1 MSTLE
6 LPCVRPSPT
15 AATGESWDEAF
26 SDRPDCVAS
35 VRAHARAFLDRTRLP
50 GTLCE
55 DTLLVISELVTNSIR
70 HTRGPG
76 SVHLADGPGG
86 VDITVSDTSRVMP
99 QPRLA
104 QPHTCTGG
112 LGLHLVTALCDTLY
126 VTLDPGSG
134 KTVHAHL
141 PLPGTTPRQR
151 PVPGSQP
158 PPRPHDGRIRSW

>member
-6 LPCVRPSPT
+6 LPCVRPSPA

-26 SDRPDCVAS
+26 TDRPDCVAS
-35 VRAHARAFLDRTRLP
+35 VRAHARAFLERTRLP
-50 GTLCE
+50 RTLYE
-55 DTLLVISELVTNSIR
+55 DALLVISELVTNSVR

-76 SVHLADGPGG
+76 TVHLTNDSAGI
-86 VDITVSDTSRVMP
+86 DITVSDTSRVVP

-104 QPHTCTGG
+104 QPHTSTEGR
-112 LGLHLVTALCDTLY
+112 GLHLVTALCDTVY

-141 PLPGTTPRQR
+141 PLPGT
-151 PVPGSQP
+151 P
-158 PPRPHDGRIRSW
+158 PQYPAPRPDPAPRPYDGRIRAW